1 MGCTGS
7 KSVGVLAVNDKAVEA
22 ANEKRRTSQHIDK
35 LNIGETETS
44 QKTMLEVVEGVTSA
58 VISSVFAAAT
68 NELRMIY
75 GADQV
80 RRLTVF

>member
-1 MGCTGS
+1 
-7 KSVGVLAVNDKAVEA
+7 
-22 ANEKRRTSQHIDK
+22 
-35 LNIGETETS
+35 
-44 QKTMLEVVEGVTSA
+44 MLEVVEGVTSA